1 MCSIEQN
8 SCLLTLALSSNH
20 LRSASR
26 HLMPSLP
33 NTLKSQCLR
42 TLAFTEIV
50 CTTWT
55 LQVALFPFKVRPRPV
70 RYPTTFT
77 RSKIHKVLLI
87 RCFCSCCL
95 VLCGFALSQ
104 WKRCK
109 AWGSIV
115 GLSTTSR
122 SYDLCLNTSMCFKFN
137 SQWNKSVKGPD
148 LFFLFCHLGLW
159 WWVKFK
165 TQGIVKSVY
174 VHGPDVWCWCWF
186 WVKGFIKLNTKS
198 RWAHV

>member
-8 SCLLTLALSSNH
+8 SCLLTLAPSSNH

-55 LQVALFPFKVRPRPV
+55 LQVALFPFKVKPRPV

-109 AWGSIV
+109 AWGSIE
-115 GLSTTSR
+115 GLSWTFR
-122 SYDLCLNTSMCFKFN
+122 SYDLCSNTSMCFKFN
-137 SQWNKSVKGPD
+137 SQWNKYVKGPD

-159 WWVKFK
+159 
-165 TQGIVKSVY
+165 
-174 VHGPDVWCWCWF
+174 
-186 WVKGFIKLNTKS
+186 
-198 RWAHV
+198 

>member
-1 MCSIEQN
+1 MFCPINQLCKFFDKFHV
-8 SCLLTLALSSNH
+8 CLPDGQIISNLILIQISWICVLLNKTVVCWHLPWVQTTSGRLLDIWCLHFQTRWSLSACVLWH
-20 LRSASR
+20 
-26 HLMPSLP
+26 
-33 NTLKSQCLR
+33 SQKLFVQR
-42 TLAFTEIV
+42 R
-50 CTTWT
+50 T
-55 LQVALFPFKVRPRPV
+55 LQVALFPFKVKPRPV

-115 GLSTTSR
+115 GLSTTYR

-159 WWVKFK
+159 
-165 TQGIVKSVY
+165 
-174 VHGPDVWCWCWF
+174 
-186 WVKGFIKLNTKS
+186 
-198 RWAHV
+198 